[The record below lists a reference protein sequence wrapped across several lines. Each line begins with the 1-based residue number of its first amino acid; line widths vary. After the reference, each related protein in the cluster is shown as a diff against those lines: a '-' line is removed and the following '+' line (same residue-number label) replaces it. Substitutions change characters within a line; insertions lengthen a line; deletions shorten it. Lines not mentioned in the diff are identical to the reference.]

1 MIWSTF
7 GQNSYMKT
15 QAETPR
21 VPEETVCV
29 PWEVLTAS
37 AEHALQNKNYSEA
50 ETMALSALEEAESFD
65 ISDGRLAMTLESLAE
80 IYYLQQKYTLAAPI
94 CRRLLSMYSKTLG
107 EDHLDTGII
116 SHNLAMIYHSAGKLV
131 QAEPLYQAGSS
142 NQNKSDGSEA
152 PTGAD
157 LARSLYDIALSNQSR
172 TRSRSAASLGYCDFI
187 RSLFAFR
194 PLEAI

>member
-1 MIWSTF
+1 
-7 GQNSYMKT
+7 MKT

-21 VPEETVCV
+21 LPEETVCV

-50 ETMALSALEEAESFD
+50 ETMALAALEEAESFEQ
-65 ISDGRLAMTLESLAE
+65 SDGRLAMTLESLAE

-94 CRRLLSMYSKTLG
+94 CRRLLSMYAKTLG

-131 QAEPLYQAGSS
+131 QAEPLYKQ
-142 NQNKSDGSEA
+142 
-152 PTGAD
+152 
-157 LARSLYDIALSNQSR
+157 ALSIKTKAMGAKHPQVLTLLGHYTTLLYQTNRAPEAEALRASAIAISSGR
-172 TRSRSAASLGYCDFI
+172 FSRSG
-187 RSLFAFR
+187 RW
-194 PLEAI
+194 EAI